1 MRKPAAGLLTG
12 LTAAAIVLSANALL
26 AAWLADRNPFHTIEL
41 KTYDSRLSRTAD
53 PSTARSDIA
62 LVEIDEYSVRNL
74 EPNTGRWP
82 WPRMVHSMLIDFLAR
97 GPAKVIVYDVVF
109 AGADDRSAFEAGGST
124 ISGRESDA
132 MLVEAVKRAGTVI
145 LPVDATYE
153 SDTEANTTPV
163 ANQGFTLDSSRLI
176 ERKRVFA
183 PFGELAGAAA
193 ALAHNL
199 AVFDADGPLRHG
211 VPLVRSNDNVIPSLG
226 LAAALRAGGMP
237 PSAVRVEGDVLR
249 IGNRSMPLQRRTTRN
264 ADRSETYQWS
274 LVNFRG
280 PAFLPDLTHRPYASY
295 PAFSLISAENDLLN
309 DQTPGLDPA
318 IFKDKIVFVGAT
330 ATALFDAFETP
341 FAQGKM
347 PGMQVHA
354 SIADDVLSNRF
365 IGPAGP
371 AVRWTSVLALG
382 LLVGLVATTQS
393 TMWATGAAVAMV
405 TTFWWVAFVWF
416 GRGTWIDLT
425 QPSLAA
431 SLALFG
437 GIAYQFFVE
446 GREKRK
452 MQRLFGQYVSK
463 DVFARL
469 VANPELARLGGER
482 REMTVLF
489 SDIRGF
495 TTVTE
500 SGQPEDTVAMLN
512 EYFTKMVEV
521 VFKHKGT
528 LDKFVGDMVM
538 ALFNAPL
545 DDPDH
550 AEHAVQAALEMI
562 EELQRLNSAWKDQ
575 GRFSALD
582 IGIGVNTGPMI
593 AGNIGSEAI
602 MSYTVIGDAV
612 NLGSRLESLNKQYGT
627 RIIISEATRSQLKS
641 RYVFRPL
648 GDVVVKGKTMPVAIF
663 EVVGRDGDEAAAAA
677 SPMAH

>member
-1 MRKPAAGLLTG
+1 MRKPLAGLLVG
-12 LTAAAIVLSANALL
+12 LASALL
-26 AAWLADRNPFHTIEL
+26 VLVSDGLLGRALADRNPFQAIEL
-41 KTYDSRLSRTAD
+41 KTYDWRLSRTAQ
-53 PSTARSDIA
+53 PATARKDIA
-62 LVEIDEYSVRNL
+62 LVEIDEYSLKNL
-74 EPNTGRWP
+74 EPQTGRWP

-109 AGADDRSAFEAGGST
+109 AGADERKSFEAGGTT
-124 ISGRESDA
+124 ISGTESDE
-132 MLVEAVKRAGTVI
+132 MLAASVTKAGTVI

-153 SDTEANTTPV
+153 SETKEAKTAV
-163 ANQGFTLDSSRLI
+163 ADQGFAVDLSGFV
-176 ERKRVFA
+176 ERTQVFP
-183 PFGELAGAAA
+183 PFGKLAGAAT
-193 ALAHNL
+193 LVAHNL
-199 AVFDADGPLRHG
+199 AIFDPDGPLRHS
-211 VPLVRSNDNVIPSLG
+211 VPFVRTGRTAIPSLG
-226 LAAALRAGGMP
+226 VAAAIRAGETP
-237 PSAVRVEGDVLR
+237 PSAVYIDGDWLR
-249 IGNRSMPLQRRTTRN
+249 IGDAAMPLQQRRTRN
-264 ADRSETYQWS
+264 ADGATTYQWS

-280 PAFLPDLTHRPYASY
+280 PAFLDDLTTRPYASY
-295 PAFSLISAENDLLN
+295 RAFDLISAENALLN
-309 DQTPGLDPA
+309 DQKPEIDPA
-318 IFKDKIVFVGAT
+318 VFRGKIVFVGAT

-354 SIADDVLSNRF
+354 SVADDILSHRF
-365 IGPAGP
+365 VGPTGRGA
-371 AVRWTSVLALG
+371 RWLTVAAMG
-382 LLVGLVATTQS
+382 LMVGLAATTQPAS
-393 TMWATGAAVAMV
+393 WATAALLLSVGLLGWGSLAL
-405 TTFWWVAFVWF
+405 FA
-416 GRGTWIDLT
+416 RGTWINLS
-425 QPSLAA
+425 QPILAS

-437 GIAYQFFVE
+437 GVAYQFFVE

-469 VANPELARLGGER
+469 VEHPELARLGGER

-500 SGQPEDTVAMLN
+500 RGQPEDTVQMLN
-512 EYFTKMVEV
+512 EYFTRMVEV

-545 DDPDH
+545 DDADH

-562 EELQRLNSAWKDQ
+562 DELQRLNARWKAE
-575 GRFSALD
+575 GRFAELD

-627 RIIISEATRSQLKS
+627 RIIISDATRKQLS
-641 RYVFRPL
+641 GRYKFKAL
-648 GDVVVKGKTMPVAIF
+648 GDVVVKGKTQPVEIF
-663 EVVGRDGDEAAAAA
+663 EVVGRDGGTEPAATTPTA
-677 SPMAH
+677 